1 MPMLAL
7 LLAAGLG
14 ASAAPA
20 AAAAA
25 VPAPSAVRT
34 GRNRTG
40 EERLR
45 GLLESIRSKHEKEQR
60 DAIFGPGAAAELR
73 DAVAK
78 TTGPGKKL
86 YADRLPGMAADP
98 FDLCRDL
105 EGCKEAPL
113 SMHVEDDA
121 LINDAFVALAR
132 PWLNLQKARGR
143 EVKITADPG
152 QGVVLALEGL
162 LTQPTVTL
170 EASPAPT
177 GGFDVSLAEGRTA
190 AAVYA
195 AERSAALSR
204 LADAAPKAQ

>member
-7 LLAAGLG
+7 LLAAGLS

-20 AAAAA
+20 
-25 VPAPSAVRT
+25 PAPAARKAPASSVRT
-34 GRNRTG
+34 S

-45 GLLESIRSKHEKEQR
+45 GLLSGIRAKHEKAQR
-60 DAIFGPGAAAELR
+60 EAIFGPGAADELR

-78 TTGPGKKL
+78 NTGAGKKL
-86 YADRLPGMAADP
+86 FADRLPGMAADP

-121 LINDAFVALAR
+121 LIDDAFVALAR

-143 EVKITADPG
+143 ELKITADPG
-152 QGVVLALEGL
+152 QGVVLSLEGL

-177 GGFDVSLAEGRTA
+177 GGFDVSLAEGQTA

-195 AERSAALSR
+195 AERAAALTPA
-204 LADAAPKAQ
+204 LAAAPKAQP